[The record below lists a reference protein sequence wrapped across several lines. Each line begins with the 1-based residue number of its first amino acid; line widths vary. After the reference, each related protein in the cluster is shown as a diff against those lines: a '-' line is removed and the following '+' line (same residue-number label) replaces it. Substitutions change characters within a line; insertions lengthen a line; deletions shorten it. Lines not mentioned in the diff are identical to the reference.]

1 MLVASFVTN
10 RPTMGDTRT
19 YEDFSK
25 FLGERPHRLGVVSRL
40 YPELTA
46 TFLTEALRNIFYG
59 DTKKA
64 TGFQNI
70 DSTYFEWEVETNY
83 IKRIPFA
90 AVPVEDGAD
99 GSEIEMIFPEN
110 YYQLHEIFKIEKTG
124 QQCFVV
130 SRPTRK
136 ADNMWSVMVRLIDDD
151 YSSIL
156 DKDGCQIGD
165 TTRFIGNAKPELHD
179 TGFVKY
185 QSNVEKMRNYMTT
198 IRVDDSYSSKYALME
213 DTFIKVGKGENQ
225 GCLTEKIYKL
235 EPMKK
240 NLIENFLYA
249 RENMILLAKGNI
261 GVDGKATISD
271 RGTGRPIPIGD
282 GMIPQI
288 ERFASKYAA
297 NRVTINTFHTIIST
311 MVEKAEKPTGNHF
324 VFMVNERMWGIVQ
337 RVLGDYLSTRKTDG
351 AYLWSRGR
359 EGKYIKVG
367 ATFDA
372 YEWGG
377 NVVSFKVDRTLS
389 REFLEPYALCIDLTT
404 GKTSTQPPV
413 AMYSLKGKD
422 YIFNEVLGVG
432 GRSGGDSGVVSTP
445 VAGGMM
451 TIHGYAGIAVF
462 NPYRS
467 FILRCKE

>member
-271 RGTGRPIPIGD
+271 RGTGRPIPIGT
-282 GMIPQI
+282 
-288 ERFASKYAA
+288 
-297 NRVTINTFHTIIST
+297 V
-311 MVEKAEKPTGNHF
+311 
-324 VFMVNERMWGIVQ
+324 
-337 RVLGDYLSTRKTDG
+337 
-351 AYLWSRGR
+351 
-359 EGKYIKVG
+359 
-367 ATFDA
+367 
-372 YEWGG
+372 
-377 NVVSFKVDRTLS
+377 
-389 REFLEPYALCIDLTT
+389 
-404 GKTSTQPPV
+404 
-413 AMYSLKGKD
+413 
-422 YIFNEVLGVG
+422 
-432 GRSGGDSGVVSTP
+432 
-445 VAGGMM
+445 
-451 TIHGYAGIAVF
+451 
-462 NPYRS
+462 
-467 FILRCKE
+467 